1 MSFACREAPGP
12 ADLLDGL
19 DRQGGDAVA
28 ADARAAQLLGGGR
41 GAAAAARQ
49 DGRHLRPGALAQLR
63 EGREVAA
70 ATDID
75 QLPTRKRNL
84 KPQDEQ
90 LVAEIL
96 VHAKTTTTER
106 RKTPEIFSD
115 TCH

>member
-1 MSFACREAPGP
+1 MSFSFAYREAPGP

-28 ADARAAQLLGGGR
+28 ADAREAQLLGRGR

-49 DGRHLRPGALAQLR
+49 DGRPHRAGALAQLK
-63 EGREVAA
+63 EVPT
-70 ATDID
+70 TDID
-75 QLPTRKRNL
+75 DELPTRKRNL

-90 LVAEIL
+90 LVADTL
-96 VHAKTTTTER
+96 VHAKATTER
-106 RKTPEIFSD
+106 RKNPEIFSD